1 MKAKEYLEQLRKLDK
16 LIENKLAEKERWQC
30 IATTTTAQLSGER
43 VQSSGNQQKM
53 ADAVCRYRELESE
66 INACIDRFVD
76 QRQEIIATIEL
87 LDVTE
92 YDILHKVYV
101 QYMTLQET
109 ADALDKSYTWL
120 ATMHGTALKQVQRIL
135 DERERSNETA

>member
-53 ADAVCRYRELESE
+53 ADAVCRYIELESE

-76 QRQEIIATIEL
+76 QRQEIIETIEML
-87 LDVTE
+87 KVKE
-92 YDILHKVYV
+92 YDLLHKVYV
-101 QYMTLQET
+101 QYISLQ
-109 ADALDKSYTWL
+109 DVGGMIGKSYSWVK
-120 ATMHGTALKQVQRIL
+120 TMHGIALQHVQRIL
-135 DERERSNETA
+135 DEREKNSEMA

>member
-53 ADAVCRYRELESE
+53 ADAVCRYIELESE

-76 QRQEIIATIEL
+76 QRQEIIATIEM
-87 LDVTE
+87 LDVE
-92 YDILHKVYV
+92 AYDLLHKMYV
-101 QYMTLQET
+101 QYLTLQDA
-109 ADALDKSYTWL
+109 ADAMDKSYSWV
-120 ATMHGTALKQVQRIL
+120 ATMHGTALKRVQRIL
-135 DERERSNETA
+135 DERERSNERP

>member
-30 IATTTTAQLSGER
+30 IATSTTAQLSGER

-53 ADAVCRYRELESE
+53 ADAVCRYIELESE

-76 QRQEIIATIEL
+76 QRQEIIATIEM
-87 LDVTE
+87 LDVAE
-92 YDILHKVYV
+92 YDLLHKIYV

-109 ADALDKSYTWL
+109 AALLDKSYTWVT
-120 ATMHGTALKQVQRIL
+120 TMHGTALKNVQRIL
-135 DERERSNETA
+135 DEREKSCEMA